1 MGFAANKPSFAIHQL
16 VYSDINPDD
25 GYSPLTLAN
34 TLAKKDQHLDQPIT
48 SEVQGYLSNL
58 TMLVVASRI
67 HSQDIANF
75 YSGLPFEDINTAKLK
90 NFGHK
95 RLAEPL
101 VVDDVGINFNNQR
114 QEPRFKYKT
123 PAVIS
128 AQDVSWN
135 GVSVDFSTSGLKLQ
149 MEKSVVIMKGDI
161 VEVTFP
167 QLQKITSAFELKG
180 LPYEVMRVNKAKTIL
195 NLRVF
200 VEKHQH
206 IGRSFFK
213 ALIEKNREK
222 LTPDEYAMLSPGL
235 ARALR
240 NIYSRSS
247 QVMSLIVQT
256 SGSRYKIEQLTCNT
270 PINEH
275 KLLRYCKQF
284 SERVN
289 HVNLYPLL
297 SNLQATSLMH
307 STLKKLQP
315 DDFPIVDTLYISINP
330 DNEIVDQAITTKL
343 ESELKSDILKKMFI
357 SKALKRGE
365 FFCMQV
371 MLSRTDEPDMQ
382 HLNPELSYIG
392 SYAIH
397 RGKQLEQEIWSVAGV
412 VQVFDITEEALNRYA
427 LM

>member
-1 MGFAANKPSFAIHQL
+1 
-16 VYSDINPDD
+16 
-25 GYSPLTLAN
+25 
-34 TLAKKDQHLDQPIT
+34 
-48 SEVQGYLSNL
+48 
-58 TMLVVASRI
+58 
-67 HSQDIANF
+67 
-75 YSGLPFEDINTAKLK
+75 
-90 NFGHK
+90 
-95 RLAEPL
+95 
-101 VVDDVGINFNNQR
+101 
-114 QEPRFKYKT
+114 
-123 PAVIS
+123 
-128 AQDVSWN
+128 
-135 GVSVDFSTSGLKLQ
+135 
-149 MEKSVVIMKGDI
+149 
-161 VEVTFP
+161 
-167 QLQKITSAFELKG
+167 
-180 LPYEVMRVNKAKTIL
+180 
-195 NLRVF
+195 
-200 VEKHQH
+200 
-206 IGRSFFK
+206 
-213 ALIEKNREK
+213 
-222 LTPDEYAMLSPGL
+222 MLSPGL